1 MNNYIY
7 SNNFFKNVDI
17 CALQSAEHFYD
28 TFLNHFNINSILDV
42 GCGRGAWLSVAK
54 RKDVTTVF
62 GIDGDYVDM
71 NTLLISQNEFEKKNI
86 ELPFDLNKKFD
97 LVQCLEVGEH
107 INKDKS
113 EILVKNII
121 KHGDFI
127 LFSAAQPGQGGTNHI
142 NEQEIK
148 FWKNIYN
155 DNGYLAFDFPRILN
169 RDINNIMPWYRYNMI
184 LYVKKEAI
192 NLIPDNL
199 LLYQCDNDYNF
210 YKLIPLSWKLRLFI
224 LRVFP
229 VKFLTLLSKI
239 KYILNN

>member
-54 RKDVTTVF
+54 RNDVKTVF
-62 GIDGDYVDM
+62 GIDGDYVDL
-71 NTLLISQNEFEKKNI
+71 NTLLISQNEFQKKNI

-127 LFSAAQPGQGGTNHI
+127 IFSAAQPGQGGTNHI
-142 NEQEIK
+142 NEQEIL
-148 FWKNIYN
+148 FWKKIFN
-155 DNGYLAFDFPRILN
+155 DNGYLAFDFPRNIIK
-169 RDINNIMPWYRYNMI
+169 DKKNIMPWYRYNMI
-184 LYVKKEAI
+184 LYVKKERLD
-192 NLIPDNL
+192 LIPKEIL
-199 LLYQCDNDYNF
+199 IYQCDDDYNF
-210 YKLIPLSWKLRLFI
+210 YKLISTGWKLRLFI
-224 LRVFP
+224 LRLFP
-229 VKFLTLLSKI
+229 VNFLTLLSKI
-239 KYILNN
+239 KYKLNN

>member
-28 TFLNHFNINSILDV
+28 AFLNHFNINSILDV
-42 GCGRGAWLSVAK
+42 GCGRGAWLSIAK
-54 RKDVTTVF
+54 RKGVSSVF
-62 GIDGDYVDM
+62 GIDGDYVDLK
-71 NTLLISQNEFEKKNI
+71 TLLISQNEFEKKDI
-86 ELPFDLNKKFD
+86 EQPFELKKKFD

-107 INKDKS
+107 INKEKS
-113 EILVKNII
+113 DVLVKNLT

-148 FWKNIYN
+148 FWQKIFK
-155 DNGYLAFDFPRILN
+155 DNGYLSFDFPRILIK
-169 RDINNIMPWYRYNMI
+169 DKKNIMPWYRYNML

-192 NLIPDNL
+192 NLISNDIL
-199 LLYQCDNDYNF
+199 LLECNYDYNF
-210 YKLIPLSWKLRLFI
+210 YKLMPITWKLRLFI
-224 LRVFP
+224 LRIFP
-229 VKFLTLLSKI
+229 VNFLTLLSKI
-239 KYILNN
+239 KYKINI